1 MAIDSR
7 VALIMAKDVKTVGPE
22 TPVEEV
28 AKLLWEN
35 KISSLPVVEER
46 KVIGMVTDFD
56 LITRET
62 EYDAPMY
69 ISLLEAYFHI
79 PGTGDAKQLKKILA
93 ISARDLMTSPA
104 ITVTP
109 EMTVLEVATLMY
121 DKRLNAL
128 PVTDLEG
135 NLIGIVARA
144 DIVRLMVADEDLHE
158 RTHPEED

>member
-1 MAIDSR
+1 VAIDSR
-7 VALIMAKDVKTVGPE
+7 VALIMSSDVITVGPE

-28 AKLLWEN
+28 ARLLWEN
-35 KISSLPVVEER
+35 KISSLPVVEKR
-46 KVIGMVTDFD
+46 KVIGIVTDFD

-62 EYDAPMY
+62 EYDAPLY
-69 ISLLEAYFHI
+69 VTLLEAYFHI

-93 ISARDLMTSPA
+93 ITAGDLMTSPA

-128 PVTDLEG
+128 PVTDLA
-135 NLIGIVARA
+135 NDLVGIVSRA
-144 DIVRLMVADEDLHE
+144 DIVRLMVADEELYE
-158 RTHPEED
+158 RTHPE

>member
-1 MAIDSR
+1 VAIDSR
-7 VALIMAKDVKTVGPE
+7 VALIMSSDVITVGPE

-28 AKLLWEN
+28 ARLLWEN
-35 KISSLPVVEER
+35 KISSLPVVEKR
-46 KVIGMVTDFD
+46 KVIGIVTDFD

-62 EYDAPMY
+62 EYDAPLY
-69 ISLLEAYFHI
+69 VTLLEAYFHI

-93 ISARDLMTSPA
+93 ITAGDLMTSPA

-128 PVTDLEG
+128 PVTDLAHD
-135 NLIGIVARA
+135 LVGIVSRA
-144 DIVRLMVADEDLHE
+144 DIVRLMVADEELYE
-158 RTHPEED
+158 RTHPE